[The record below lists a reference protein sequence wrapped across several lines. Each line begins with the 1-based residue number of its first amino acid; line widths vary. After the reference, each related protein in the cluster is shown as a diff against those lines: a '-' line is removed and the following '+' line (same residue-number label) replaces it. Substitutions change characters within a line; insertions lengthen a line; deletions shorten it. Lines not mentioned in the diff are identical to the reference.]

1 MTAQSQ
7 LRIAALQL
15 SVIQFFFVT
24 TWVIYVIFLGD
35 LLERIGLGKEYVIWF
50 ILLDQAIFAITDV
63 LMGYASDRVERFL
76 GRLGPAIIAVTLISC
91 AALALMPF
99 ATDLPDETAVV
110 VFTALLVIWIA
121 TSSVLRAPPIVLLM
135 KHAARPQAPRL
146 AALSLLGLALGGAVS
161 PYLGLWLKGSSPY
174 LPFVVSSVALA
185 AATLGLARIQRIVSG
200 LPPQARDEANKKPA
214 GPVPL
219 ALLLIGSLFLALGFQ
234 FHSFINSK
242 AQYLQFVEPTDLLWV
257 LPVFWIGFKLFALA
271 VPAAASRFGPT
282 TVMATAALIGAL
294 ALLGCY
300 KAPNLALLLASQLL
314 AGGAWGAIFTA
325 GITVALGLGT
335 NGREGLVLGSW
346 FTVLSVGALLRVLL
360 VIDGAKTDST
370 MAATLQWAPL
380 PLWILGGATLL
391 VLASTLRQQTADEQ

>member
-1 MTAQSQ
+1 MTPQSQ
-7 LRIAALQL
+7 LRVAALQL

-35 LLERIGLGKEYVIWF
+35 LLERIGLGREFVIWF

-91 AALALMPF
+91 AALALLPF

-110 VFTALLVIWIA
+110 VFTALLVVWIA

-174 LPFVVSSVALA
+174 LPFVISSGALA
-185 AATLGLARIQRIVSG
+185 AATLGLARIQRIVAS
-200 LPPQARDEANKKPA
+200 LPLQARDNGNKKPA
-214 GPVPL
+214 GIPPL
-219 ALLLIGSLFLALGFQ
+219 ALLFIGSLFLALGFQ
-234 FHSFINSK
+234 LHAFLNSK
-242 AQYLQFVEPTDLLWV
+242 PQYLQFVEPTDVLWV

-271 VPAAASRFGPT
+271 VPSAARRFGAA
-282 TVMATAALIGAL
+282 TVMGTAALIGAA

-300 KAPNLALLLASQLL
+300 KAPNLELLLASQLI
-314 AGGAWGAIFTA
+314 AGGAWGAVFTA

-346 FTVLSVGALLRVLL
+346 FTVLSLGALLRVLL
-360 VIDGAKTDST
+360 VIDGAKADPA

-380 PLWILGGATLL
+380 PLWALGGGTLL
-391 VLASTLRQQTADEQ
+391 LLAVMLKRQTADH

>member
-35 LLERIGLGKEYVIWF
+35 LLEMIGLGKEVVIWF

-91 AALALMPF
+91 GAFALMPF
-99 ATDLPDETAVV
+99 ATDLRDETAIV
-110 VFTALLVIWIA
+110 VFTALLVVWVA

-135 KHAARPQAPRL
+135 KHAARAQAPHL
-146 AALSLLGLALGGAVS
+146 AALTLLGLALAGAVS
-161 PYLGLWLKGSSPY
+161 PYLGLWLKGTSPY
-174 LPFVVSSVALA
+174 LPFVLSSCALA
-185 AATLGLARIQRIVSG
+185 AATFGLARVQRIVAN
-200 LPPQARDEANKKPA
+200 LPPQERDSGTKAPA
-214 GPVPL
+214 GTQPL
-219 ALLLIGSLFLALGFQ
+219 ALLFIGSLFLALGFQ
-234 FHSFINSK
+234 LHSFLNSK
-242 AQYLQFVEPTDLLWV
+242 AQYLQFVEAANLLWV
-257 LPVFWIGFKLFALA
+257 LPVFWIGFKLFALV
-271 VPAAASRFGPT
+271 VPSAARRFGAA
-282 TVMATAALIGAL
+282 TVMGTAALIGAA

-300 KAPNLALLLASQLL
+300 KAPNLEMLLASQLL
-314 AGGAWGAIFTA
+314 AGGAWGAVFTA

-335 NGREGLVLGSW
+335 SGREGLVLGSW

-360 VIDGAKTDST
+360 VIDGAKTDPT

-380 PLWILGGATLL
+380 PLWVLGGATLL
-391 VLASTLRQQTADEQ
+391 LLAGVLRAHSTPS